1 MGLDDEVCSRLG
13 HHAGLPIMAD
23 VCLPF
28 QRDEGDG
35 LEKNNTVYSLSA

>member
-1 MGLDDEVCSRLG
+1 MMRFVHGSITTPSLL
-13 HHAGLPIMAD
+13 IMAD